1 MRISDLIPPEDILL
15 DVNVKDK
22 AQALKFIAEELS
34 IDRVLDPERVRAALT
49 AREDLGSTGVGD
61 GVALPHICLPELDT
75 SVGLFLRVTPPI
87 NFDSIDDK
95 PVDLICAVISPEP
108 EKCGA
113 DQPLSILAALARL
126 LKDKATADELRQ
138 ARNASSVYKIL
149 SRSDTLA
156 STIAS

>member
-1 MRISDLIPPEDILL
+1 MRISDLIPPEDVLL
-15 DVNVKDK
+15 DVAVKDK

-34 IDRVLDPERVRAALT
+34 IDRELDPERVRTVFA

-61 GVALPHICLPELDT
+61 GIALPHICLPELDT
-75 SVGLFLRVTPPI
+75 PVGLFLRVTPPI
-87 NFDSIDDK
+87 DFDSIDDK
-95 PVDLICAVISPEP
+95 PVDLICAVMCPDA

-138 ARNASSVYKIL
+138 ARNVTSAYKIL
-149 SRSDTLA
+149 TRSDTLA
-156 STIAS
+156 TTIAS